1 MVVREDKLPLAALQ
15 ERSLLEEVG
24 AAKKVRA
31 TLRGITARRLAAHRR
46 LIAAISVSD
55 GVFLFSGSAGT
66 CVDAVVGASAAV
78 EESDAG
84 RAEPVVEVGPPPL
97 PPLLLLLLGSILLPM
112 VSLAAGLLTPSAMG
126 GLGEA
131 VVARAF

>member
-1 MVVREDKLPLAALQ
+1 
-15 ERSLLEEVG
+15 
-24 AAKKVRA
+24 
-31 TLRGITARRLAAHRR
+31 

-66 CVDAVVGASAAV
+66 CVDAVVGASAAR

-84 RAEPVVEVGPPPL
+84 LVEVEPPPL
-97 PPLLLLLLGSILLPM
+97 PPLLLLLPGSILLPI
-112 VSLAAGLLTPSAMG
+112 VSLAAGPLTPSVMG
-126 GLGEA
+126 RPGEA

>member
-46 LIAAISVSD
+46 LIAAISELGRARSCFFSDPVIGVPLAEALVVST
-55 GVFLFSGSAGT
+55 AER
-66 CVDAVVGASAAV
+66 DAVGVIAIAGPGDDVRGA
-78 EESDAG
+78 
-84 RAEPVVEVGPPPL
+84 
-97 PPLLLLLLGSILLPM
+97 
-112 VSLAAGLLTPSAMG
+112 
-126 GLGEA
+126 
-131 VVARAF
+131 